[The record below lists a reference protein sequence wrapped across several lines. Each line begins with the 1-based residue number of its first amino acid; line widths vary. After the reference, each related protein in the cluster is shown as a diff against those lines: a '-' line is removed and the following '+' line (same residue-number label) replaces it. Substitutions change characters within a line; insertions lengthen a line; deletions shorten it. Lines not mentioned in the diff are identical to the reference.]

1 MVLYH
6 KQDKKPEPENHL
18 LPENCKSPNHCTAYT
33 PIVKISEHR
42 AMGQRYS
49 LIGFFHSLLFA
60 ASDKKDE
67 VKQQNENDIQ
77 RDGFFHKGG

>member
-1 MVLYH
+1 
-6 KQDKKPEPENHL
+6 
-18 LPENCKSPNHCTAYT
+18 
-33 PIVKISEHR
+33 
-42 AMGQRYS
+42 MGQRYS